1 MHPQQ
6 PLADA
11 QPRQVCFVYRDAV
24 AVRFLLSTSTHFDF
38 IFFCWARRFV
48 LNPPQGLG
56 IMSNGVLPNHSSA
69 VQEKLHRANGSASWT
84 RPVLL
89 PIPGVRTRRLRLYV
103 PNVTSFSQI
112 RGSRV
117 RRSRGPLLLCMACMA
132 LILTVII
139 LRSQSSRQWTENWP
153 PPLGEASTLV
163 FRREDL
169 QRIWKWEIASGH
181 FPSRMTSTW
190 LFSIGQYH
198 LCEVLHSTKTD
209 WFENT
214 AHKSSHPIP
223 ITDCKASTIS
233 LSN

>member
-1 MHPQQ
+1 MEW
-6 PLADA
+6 LCFFYF
-11 QPRQVCFVYRDAV
+11 PR
-24 AVRFLLSTSTHFDF
+24 LTHVDF
-38 IFFCWARRFV
+38 NFFFAWAHHFV
-48 LNPPQGLG
+48 LHPPQGLG

-117 RRSRGPLLLCMACMA
+117 RRSRGPLLLCITCMA
-132 LILTVII
+132 LILTVMI

-153 PPLGEASTLV
+153 PSIGESSTLV

-190 LFSIGQYH
+190 LFSNGQ
-198 LCEVLHSTKTD
+198 
-209 WFENT
+209 
-214 AHKSSHPIP
+214 
-223 ITDCKASTIS
+223 IS
-233 LSN
+233 PL